1 MRKAVCGRLA
11 WVALTVALCFGTLC
25 FGAPPQAR
33 AASWLEMNFWL
44 SGPRF
49 DRDVPPCDYPAALD
63 NIMGDFHTKEFGFWN
78 SELSIVGVENI
89 HETGFLAWA
98 AQSIPRRFCSG
109 TAVISDG
116 SKHQINYS
124 IAEGTGLIGAG
135 WGVNF
140 CVVGL
145 DRNYAYRPACRA
157 ASPY

>member
-1 MRKAVCGRLA
+1 MRKTICGRLA
-11 WVALTVALCFGTLC
+11 WVTLAI
-25 FGAPPQAR
+25 GLWLGGLPQAQ
-33 AASWLEMNFWL
+33 AANWLELNFWL
-44 SGPRF
+44 SGPRY
-49 DRDVPPCDYPAALD
+49 DRDVPSCDTPSALD
-63 NIMGDFHTKEFGFWN
+63 NIAADFHTKEYGFWN
-78 SELSIVGVENI
+78 SELSIVGIENI
-89 HETGFLAWA
+89 HETAFLPWA

-116 SKHQINYS
+116 SRHQINYS